1 MDVRLVFT
9 LVLGSSS
16 FAATQHSGARLQPSS
31 ASLETVSGLFVRNP
45 SDSSEA
51 ISTCEQIRPT
61 FRLLGS
67 YKTSSGQI
75 LGITPRPG
83 SNSWRF
89 IDYESGEA
97 HRLFADDSLR
107 FHSAADWQSEQPTT
121 IHYSFETDSAGTI
134 RALVIRRGNRPPVR
148 AQRLIFCED
157 TVTFR
162 SVEVKLFGKLV
173 RPEHGGPFPAVVFV
187 QGSDTTS
194 VVAEEEF
201 PYLMAAHGL
210 ASFVYDKRGTGK
222 SEGHYFQK
230 FQPLSDD
237 VVAAV
242 HWLQGRK
249 EIDGSH
255 IGVAG
260 FSQGGW
266 IAPLA
271 AYKEPAISFVVVAYG
286 LAEPVASQ
294 DSLEAPE
301 QLRSLGFSE
310 QDVGQFKDLNLAL
323 HRAALAGF
331 ANGWGEIDSLLAK
344 YRDAPWL
351 AAMKGTPTWS
361 GSVLAMGLENAKAQ
375 APKIFQDYFDP
386 YYDPMPALT
395 AIKVPM
401 LWLLAG
407 DDITAPPR
415 LTLEHLAQLR
425 ESGHKIQTIVFPHA
439 DHGLVEY
446 KIENGH
452 RATVKY
458 ADGYFTTMVKWI
470 RQQAFT
476 RR

>member
-1 MDVRLVFT
+1 MDARLAFM
-9 LVLGSSS
+9 LLLGTSS
-16 FAATQHSGARLQPSS
+16 FSKP
-31 ASLETVSGLFVRNP
+31 
-45 SDSSEA
+45 
-51 ISTCEQIRPT
+51 ISTCEQIPSK
-61 FRLLGS
+61 FPLLGT
-67 YKTSSGQI
+67 YKTSTGQI
-75 LGITPRPG
+75 LGIRPLAD

-97 HRLFADDSLR
+97 HRLFADGPFT
-107 FHSAADWQSEQPTT
+107 FHSAADWNSEQPAT
-121 IHYSFETDSAGTI
+121 IGYSFHADSAGEI
-134 RALVIRRGNRPPVR
+134 RSLVIQRRNSPLTR
-148 AQRLIFCED
+148 AQRLTFCED

-162 SVEVKLFGKLV
+162 SGDVKLFGKLV

-187 QGSDTTS
+187 QGSEGTS
-194 VVAEEEF
+194 AVAEEDF

-242 HWLQGRK
+242 HWLQGQK

-271 AYKEPAISFVVVAYG
+271 AYKEPAIKFVVVGYG

-310 QDVGQFKDLNLAL
+310 QDVGQFQELNLAL
-323 HRAALAGF
+323 HRAALVGF
-331 ANGWGEIDSLLAK
+331 THGWGEVDSLLAK

-361 GSVLAMGLENAKAQ
+361 GSVLEMGLENAKAQ
-375 APKIFQDYFDP
+375 APSIFKEYFDP
-386 YYDPMPALT
+386 YYDPMPTLAALN
-395 AIKVPM
+395 VPM

-425 ESGHKIQTIVFPHA
+425 KSGHSIQTIVFPHA

-446 KIENGH
+446 RIENG
-452 RATVKY
+452 RRVRVKY
-458 ADGYFTTMVKWI
+458 ADGYFTIMLKWI
-470 RQQAFT
+470 QQQAFIQH
-476 RR
+476 